1 MFRESTEEGE
11 ILQVERQRGD
21 CYEYLVKLNY
31 FGDIIRE
38 RIIVNWRWDEDGI
51 KAIQFKGM
59 RYRVYGS

>member
-38 RIIVNWRWDEDGI
+38 RIIVNRRWDEDGI
-51 KAIQFKGM
+51 KAI
-59 RYRVYGS
+59 